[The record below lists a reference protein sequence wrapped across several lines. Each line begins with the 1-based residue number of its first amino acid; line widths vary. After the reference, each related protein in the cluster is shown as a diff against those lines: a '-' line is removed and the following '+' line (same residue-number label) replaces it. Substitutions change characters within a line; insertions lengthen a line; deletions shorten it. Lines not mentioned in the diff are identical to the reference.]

1 MKFLVKFF
9 VLFQIKYDVPSA
21 IVSVPYLLPL
31 CFVVYYLY
39 LMFSAF
45 VWLSVKFILGE
56 NGVIFKYLVLPFM
69 PLVCW
74 VSKWYIRK

>member
-45 VWLSVKFILGE
+45 VWLSAKFILGR
-56 NGVIFKYLVLPFM
+56 
-69 PLVCW
+69 
-74 VSKWYIRK
+74 KWCYFQVPCSSFINATCMLGQ